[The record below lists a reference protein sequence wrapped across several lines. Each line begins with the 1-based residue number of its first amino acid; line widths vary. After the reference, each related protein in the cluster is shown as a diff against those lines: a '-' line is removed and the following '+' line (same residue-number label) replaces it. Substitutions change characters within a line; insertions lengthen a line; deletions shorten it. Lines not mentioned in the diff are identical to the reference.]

1 MIDLTASLNP
11 SLWTLETRTAIAI
24 TALTFLSYLIGNN
37 TGTLSSLV
45 GKLITTPSAVAFTVL
60 LHDREKP
67 SISRL
72 ETKIINPDDN
82 INSPSIDPKQA
93 TTEEFNT
100 LTNRTTEELPCY
112 FSNSESLLT
121 KEEKQAGMHLI
132 MNQSEWKSIAPGI
145 RNWIRENP
153 GKLQEQLRK
162 KKITINEFIQM
173 SHLKRYK
180 LLIRP
185 EDPSKTAL
193 SVNVP
198 RAVACL
204 EARHI
209 THFPK
214 GQENLKK

>member
-11 SLWTLETRTAIAI
+11 SLWTLETRTTIAI
-24 TALTFLSYLIGNN
+24 TLLTFLSYLAGNN
-37 TGTLSSLV
+37 TGT
-45 GKLITTPSAVAFTVL
+45 
-60 LHDREKP
+60 
-67 SISRL
+67 
-72 ETKIINPDDN
+72 
-82 INSPSIDPKQA
+82 
-93 TTEEFNT
+93 NT
-100 LTNRTTEELPCY
+100 LANRTTEEIPCY

-121 KEEKQAGMHLI
+121 KEEKHAGMHLI